1 MAKRNA
7 SSEGFM
13 AEKNFIKALGSHAKV
28 RQDYYT
34 PKGFRLPFLSYE
46 INDLSTSLK
55 FYAGGSQLSENDCN
69 ISLKT
74 GGLLGALA
82 KPFFGID
89 QYENVPIQSKFYS
102 GNVKT
107 NNIKHDVNNI
117 LLTPVVNRI
126 ILKKSFI
133 AFNDLDYNSWKIF
146 KEKKIK
152 PIVLEDFLD
161 KYKVLMDVGKNSLSY
176 DKYSG
181 NEFINHDYYLGKL
194 LLVQSGKR
202 ADFINFIDLDNIK
215 KNELGEKINSI
226 DEKIGCIESSFN
238 AQLTHLN
245 PEYYIYST
253 KDGKIDRKGLD
264 YLKDIN
270 GKDCT
275 YSDFESIIG
284 KGEFFKNFKRINCNA
299 YAIRD
304 IVKGMAKWELLEVV
318 KKGLRAKELKVPHK
332 IIQRAIDSFF
342 D

>member
-1 MAKRNA
+1 MTKRNA
-7 SSEGFM
+7 SLEGFA
-13 AEKNFIKALGSHAKV
+13 AEKNFIKVLSNYIKV
-28 RQDYYT
+28 KQDYYT
-34 PKGFRLPFLSYE
+34 PKGVRLPFLSYE

-69 ISLKT
+69 ISFKT
-74 GGLLGALA
+74 SGFCGALA

-117 LLTPVVNRI
+117 LLTPIVNNI

-133 AFNDLDYNSWKIF
+133 AHNDIDRESWRIFN
-146 KEKKIK
+146 EKKVK
-152 PIVLEDFLD
+152 PVALEDFLD
-161 KYKVLMDVGKNSLSY
+161 KYKILIEVGKNSLTY
-176 DKYSG
+176 DQYSG
-181 NEFINHDYYLGKL
+181 NEFIKHNYYLGEL
-194 LLVQSGKR
+194 LLVQSGKK
-202 ADFINFIDLDNIK
+202 ADFINFIDLENVK
-215 KNELGEKINSI
+215 KNELGEKISSI
-226 DEKIGCIESSFN
+226 DEKIEYIKSSFN

-245 PEYYIYST
+245 PEYYVYST
-253 KDGKIDRKGLD
+253 RDGKIDRKGLD

-270 GKDCT
+270 GKDCV

-284 KGEFFKNFKRINCNA
+284 KGEFFKNFKRINSKA
-299 YAIRD
+299 YAINE

-318 KKGLRAKELKVPHK
+318 KQGLRAKELKIPHK

-342 D
+342 N